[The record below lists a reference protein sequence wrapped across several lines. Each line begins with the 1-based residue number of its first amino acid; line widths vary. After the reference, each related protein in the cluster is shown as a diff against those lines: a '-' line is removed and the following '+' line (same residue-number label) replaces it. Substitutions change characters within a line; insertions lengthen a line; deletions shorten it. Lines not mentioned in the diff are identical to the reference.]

1 MKVVVDEESIVV
13 VEVMDHPQAIALSVA
28 VLVIGLVIAL
38 ILVVVVLR
46 DTLLLSSALVA
57 EETVFLD
64 QIGLETV
71 TWMIVMMVGTVNLL
85 MSETGMVEAVTDML
99 MIDTHQVVTAMFQ
112 TDMEVPI
119 AISLVVMA
127 GNEKEATRGMEC
139 VAMAA
144 MIGVAQGV
152 VEALTGMAQGVV

>member
-1 MKVVVDEESIVV
+1 MV

-38 ILVVVVLR
+38 ILVVVVLH

-152 VEALTGMAQGVV
+152 VEAMTGMAQGVV

>member
-152 VEALTGMAQGVV
+152 VEAMTGMAQGVV

>member
-1 MKVVVDEESIVV
+1 MFLT
-13 VEVMDHPQAIALSVA
+13 EVMDHPQAIALSVA

-152 VEALTGMAQGVV
+152 VEAMTGMAQGVV

>member
-1 MKVVVDEESIVV
+1 MVVDEESIVV

-152 VEALTGMAQGVV
+152 VEAMTGMAQGVV

>member
-1 MKVVVDEESIVV
+1 MV

-152 VEALTGMAQGVV
+152 VEAMTGMAQGVV

>member
-1 MKVVVDEESIVV
+1 
-13 VEVMDHPQAIALSVA
+13 VMDHPQAIALSVA

-152 VEALTGMAQGVV
+152 VEAMTGMAQGVV

>member
-1 MKVVVDEESIVV
+1 MVVDEESIVV

>member
-1 MKVVVDEESIVV
+1 MVVDEESIVV

-38 ILVVVVLR
+38 ILVVVVLH

-152 VEALTGMAQGVV
+152 VEAMTGMAQGVV

>member
-38 ILVVVVLR
+38 ILVVVVLH

-152 VEALTGMAQGVV
+152 VEAMTGMAQGVV